1 MDELLPIVLE
11 VGEVNLRCM
20 ELLDQANTTTYG
32 TPVPTTVPLTIEKGP
47 FIIITGH
54 DLKDLQLLLEQTK
67 DKGINIYTHG
77 EMLPA
82 HAYPEFK
89 KYSHLKGNFGTAW
102 QNQQKEFD
110 NIPGAILYTT
120 NCLMPVKPSYADRVF
135 TTEVVSYPEMVHI
148 GEEKDFTPVI
158 EKALALGGYTKDQHM
173 TGINGGMQVTTGF
186 SHGTVLSVADQVIE
200 AVKNG
205 DIKHFF
211 LVGGCDGARVGR
223 NYYTEVI
230 DIMANLGFDEIKKPA
245 MLNSVG
251 RIMTI
256 PKGAKAKGISIPVV
270 IAELIKNG
278 FEITGNM
285 PDISSMGSK
294 QFQAKETGNTV
305 LLKDYL
311 KRLGNGEDLE
321 SVKKDFVQNFS
332 DVDASEI
339 MKAEQELI
347 KEGTPITEVQKLCDV
362 HSALF
367 HGLTKEEKIA
377 NAEKAVEE
385 SLKKEETSEM
395 TTMTDAYVRKHE
407 LAKALRETKGHPLYS
422 FTEANEK
429 FSKEIADIRGAL
441 EKGEDVS
448 KKISDF
454 RQIAIHYAQKGDLI
468 YPLLKVRYEISGPS
482 YVMWTVD
489 DEIRDELAA
498 IDKECNHDEEWIK
511 RVQAVLTRA
520 DEMIY
525 KETNI
530 LFPICAM
537 NFTAE
542 EWYEI
547 YEDAK
552 DYALVYGIDNRWE
565 EAEKY
570 VQDKKNRHE
579 AAIYEG
585 EIVMGGGHMSA
596 AQLEAMLN
604 TLPIEITFID
614 DNNINRFFNEGAKV
628 FKRPGMAI
636 DREVFSCH
644 PPKIESMVRSIIES
658 FKNHTRD
665 SVPVWI
671 EKQGKPF
678 LVTYYAVRDK
688 KDNYLGT
695 VEVVQDMQFA
705 KEHFTS

>member
-1 MDELLPIVLE
+1 M
-11 VGEVNLRCM
+11 NL
-20 ELLDQANTTTYG
+20 N
-32 TPVPTTVPLTIEKGP
+32 
-47 FIIITGH
+47 
-54 DLKDLQLLLEQTK
+54 
-67 DKGINIYTHG
+67 
-77 EMLPA
+77 
-82 HAYPEFK
+82 
-89 KYSHLKGNFGTAW
+89 W
-102 QNQQKEFD
+102 
-110 NIPGAILYTT
+110 
-120 NCLMPVKPSYADRVF
+120 
-135 TTEVVSYPEMVHI
+135 
-148 GEEKDFTPVI
+148 
-158 EKALALGGYTKDQHM
+158 
-173 TGINGGMQVTTGF
+173 
-186 SHGTVLSVADQVIE
+186 SVD
-200 AVKNG
+200 
-205 DIKHFF
+205 
-211 LVGGCDGARVGR
+211 
-223 NYYTEVI
+223 
-230 DIMANLGFDEIKKPA
+230 
-245 MLNSVG
+245 
-251 RIMTI
+251 
-256 PKGAKAKGISIPVV
+256 
-270 IAELIKNG
+270 
-278 FEITGNM
+278 EITGNM
-285 PDISSMGSK
+285 PDISSMRSK
-294 QFQAKETGNTV
+294 EFQVKETSNTE

-332 DVDASEI
+332 DVEASEI

-347 KEGTPITEVQKLCDV
+347 KEGTPITE
-362 HSALF
+362 
-367 HGLTKEEKIA
+367 EKIA

-385 SLKKEETSEM
+385 SLKKEERSEM
-395 TTMTDAYVRKHE
+395 KIMPDAYVRKHE

-422 FTEANEK
+422 FTEENEK
-429 FSKEIADIRGAL
+429 FSKEISDIRGAL

-454 RQIAIHYAQKGDLI
+454 RQIAIHYAKKGDLI

-482 YVMWTVD
+482 DVMWTVD

-498 IDKECNHDEEWIK
+498 IDKESNHDEEWIN

-525 KETNI
+525 KENNI
-530 LFPICAM
+530 LFPICAV
-537 NFTAE
+537 NFTVE
-542 EWYEI
+542 EWYGI

-552 DYALVYGIDNRWE
+552 DYALVYGIENRWE

-570 VQDKKNRHE
+570 VQDKKNRHK
-579 AAIYEG
+579 AAINEG
-585 EIVMGGGHMSA
+585 EIVMGGGHMSV

-644 PPKIESMVRSIIES
+644 PPKIEPMVRSIIES

-665 SVPVWI
+665 SVLVWM

-688 KDNYLGT
+688 KGIYLGT

-705 KEHFTS
+705 KEHFTSI

>member
-1 MDELLPIVLE
+1 MSKKIDLNWSVYDI
-11 VGEVNLRCM
+11 
-20 ELLDQANTTTYG
+20 TKTY
-32 TPVPTTVPLTIEKGP
+32 P
-47 FIIITGH
+47 
-54 DLKDLQLLLEQTK
+54 
-67 DKGINIYTHG
+67 
-77 EMLPA
+77 
-82 HAYPEFK
+82 
-89 KYSHLKGNFGTAW
+89 
-102 QNQQKEFD
+102 
-110 NIPGAILYTT
+110 
-120 NCLMPVKPSYADRVF
+120 
-135 TTEVVSYPEMVHI
+135 
-148 GEEKDFTPVI
+148 
-158 EKALALGGYTKDQHM
+158 
-173 TGINGGMQVTTGF
+173 
-186 SHGTVLSVADQVIE
+186 
-200 AVKNG
+200 
-205 DIKHFF
+205 
-211 LVGGCDGARVGR
+211 
-223 NYYTEVI
+223 EVI
-230 DIMANLGFDEIKKPA
+230 DIMAKLGFDEIKKPA

-270 IAELIKNG
+270 IAELVKNG

-294 QFQAKETGNTV
+294 KFQAKETGNTE

-385 SLKKEETSEM
+385 SLKKEERSEM
-395 TTMTDAYVRKHE
+395 KIMPDAYVRKHE

-422 FTEANEK
+422 FTEENEK
-429 FSKEIADIRGAL
+429 FSKEISDIRGAL

-454 RQIAIHYAQKGDLI
+454 RQIAIHYAKKGDLI

-482 YVMWTVD
+482 DVMWTVD

-498 IDKECNHDEEWIK
+498 IDKESNHDEEW
-511 RVQAVLTRA
+511 
-520 DEMIY
+520 Y
-525 KETNI
+525 G
-530 LFPICAM
+530 
-537 NFTAE
+537 
-542 EWYEI
+542 I

-552 DYALVYGIDNRWE
+552 DYALVYGIENRWE

-614 DNNINRFFNEGAKV
+614 ENNINRFFNEGAKV

-644 PPKIESMVRSIIES
+644 PPKIEPMVRSIIES

-665 SVPVWI
+665 SVPVWM

>member
-1 MDELLPIVLE
+1 MSKKIDLNWSVYDI
-11 VGEVNLRCM
+11 
-20 ELLDQANTTTYG
+20 TKTY
-32 TPVPTTVPLTIEKGP
+32 P
-47 FIIITGH
+47 
-54 DLKDLQLLLEQTK
+54 
-67 DKGINIYTHG
+67 
-77 EMLPA
+77 
-82 HAYPEFK
+82 
-89 KYSHLKGNFGTAW
+89 
-102 QNQQKEFD
+102 
-110 NIPGAILYTT
+110 
-120 NCLMPVKPSYADRVF
+120 
-135 TTEVVSYPEMVHI
+135 
-148 GEEKDFTPVI
+148 
-158 EKALALGGYTKDQHM
+158 
-173 TGINGGMQVTTGF
+173 
-186 SHGTVLSVADQVIE
+186 
-200 AVKNG
+200 
-205 DIKHFF
+205 
-211 LVGGCDGARVGR
+211 
-223 NYYTEVI
+223 EVI

-407 LAKALRETKGHPLYS
+407 LAKAFRETKGHPLYS

-498 IDKECNHDEEWIK
+498 IDKESNHDEEWIN

-525 KETNI
+525 KENNI
-530 LFPICAM
+530 LFPICAV
-537 NFTAE
+537 NFSRE
-542 EWYEI
+542 EWYGI

-552 DYALVYGIDNRWE
+552 DYAPVFGVEMIWD

-570 VQDKKNRHE
+570 SADKKARTE
-579 AAIYEG
+579 AALSDG
-585 EIVMGGGHMSA
+585 EIILSGGHMTVP
-596 AQLEAMLN
+596 QLEALLN
-604 TLPIEITFID
+604 TLPIEITFVD
-614 DNNINRFFNEGAKV
+614 DNNINRFFNEGPKV
-628 FKRPGMAI
+628 FKRPQMAI

-644 PPKIESMVRSIIES
+644 PPKIEAMVRAILDD
-658 FKNHTRD
+658 FRNNKRD
-665 SVPVWI
+665 RVPVWM
-671 EKQGKPF
+671 EKNGKPF
-678 LVTYYAVRDK
+678 LVTYMAVRDK
-688 KDNYLGT
+688 KGNYLGT

-705 KEHFTS
+705 KEHFEQ

>member
-1 MDELLPIVLE
+1 MNKKM
-11 VGEVNLRCM
+11 NL
-20 ELLDQANTTTYG
+20 N
-32 TPVPTTVPLTIEKGP
+32 
-47 FIIITGH
+47 
-54 DLKDLQLLLEQTK
+54 
-67 DKGINIYTHG
+67 
-77 EMLPA
+77 
-82 HAYPEFK
+82 
-89 KYSHLKGNFGTAW
+89 W
-102 QNQQKEFD
+102 
-110 NIPGAILYTT
+110 
-120 NCLMPVKPSYADRVF
+120 
-135 TTEVVSYPEMVHI
+135 
-148 GEEKDFTPVI
+148 
-158 EKALALGGYTKDQHM
+158 
-173 TGINGGMQVTTGF
+173 
-186 SHGTVLSVADQVIE
+186 SVD
-200 AVKNG
+200 
-205 DIKHFF
+205 
-211 LVGGCDGARVGR
+211 
-223 NYYTEVI
+223 
-230 DIMANLGFDEIKKPA
+230 
-245 MLNSVG
+245 
-251 RIMTI
+251 
-256 PKGAKAKGISIPVV
+256 
-270 IAELIKNG
+270 
-278 FEITGNM
+278 EITGNM
-285 PDISSMGSK
+285 PDISSMRSK
-294 QFQAKETGNTV
+294 EFQVKETSNTE

-332 DVDASEI
+332 DVEASEI

-385 SLKKEETSEM
+385 SLKKEERSEM
-395 TTMTDAYVRKHE
+395 KIMPDAYVRKHE

-422 FTEANEK
+422 FTEENEK
-429 FSKEIADIRGAL
+429 FSKEISDIRGAL

-454 RQIAIHYAQKGDLI
+454 RQIAIHYAKKGDLI

-482 YVMWTVD
+482 DVMWTVD

-498 IDKECNHDEEWIK
+498 IDKESNHDEEWIN

-525 KETNI
+525 KENNI
-530 LFPICAM
+530 LFPICAV
-537 NFTAE
+537 NFTVE
-542 EWYEI
+542 EWYGI

-552 DYALVYGIDNRWE
+552 DYALVYGIENRWE

-570 VQDKKNRHE
+570 VQDKKNRHK
-579 AAIYEG
+579 AAINEG
-585 EIVMGGGHMSA
+585 EIVMGGGHMSV

-644 PPKIESMVRSIIES
+644 PPKIEPMVRSIIES

-665 SVPVWI
+665 SVPVWM

-688 KDNYLGT
+688 KVNLEKIRRDNFQFTLRQEGEVDSIWIQPLLFIPFVENAVKHSFDSEHSSYVHVFFKVDAHRLDFRCENSKPAVAVRQGKVGGIGLANIQRRLGLLYP
-695 VEVVQDMQFA
+695 
-705 KEHFTS
+705 EHYKLEQREDENLYSVILSITL